1 MSYKI
6 KFIFVAILVLSLFA
20 VTSAQDLSEVE
31 ISTTQVSDN
40 IYMLQGAGGNIGIC
54 VGDDGV
60 FMIDDQFAPLNEK
73 IMAAVSAVS
82 DKPVKFLLN
91 THWHGD
97 HTGGN
102 EPFGKSGSVIVAHDN
117 VRKYLTEDQFI
128 EFFNMTTPA
137 SSKDG
142 LPVVTFS
149 DAVTFHFNNEEIYA
163 YHVEPSHT
171 DGDAV
176 VHFKNANVVH
186 AGDIYFNG
194 TYPFIDI
201 DHGGSINGMIRVG
214 KRLLDIIGDETKI
227 ISGHGNLGDKAD
239 FEKYIKMLTTIR
251 DRVRSLVDEGKT
263 FEEVLAAKPSAEFD
277 ETYSTFINAEGF
289 LSIVYK
295 DLSN

>member
-1 MSYKI
+1 MSQRI
-6 KFIFVAILVLSLFA
+6 KLLFIAILVLSVSVVA
-20 VTSAQDLSEVE
+20 VAQDYSQVE
-31 ISTTQVSDN
+31 INTVQVSDN

-73 IMAAVSAVS
+73 IMAAVAAVS
-82 DKPVKFLLN
+82 DKSVKFLLN

-102 EPFGKSGSVIVAHDN
+102 EPIGKTGAVIVAHDN
-117 VRKYLTEDQFI
+117 VRKTLTEDQFV

-137 SSKDG
+137 SSKVA
-142 LPVVTFS
+142 LPVVTFT

-201 DHGGSINGMIRVG
+201 DHGGSVDGLIRVA
-214 KRLLDIIGDETKI
+214 KRLLSVVDNETKV
-227 ISGHGNLGDKAD
+227 ISGHGTLGDKAD
-239 FEKYIKMLTTIR
+239 FEKYVHMLTTIR
-251 DRVRSLVDEGKT
+251 DRVRSMVDEGKS
-263 FEEVLAAKPSAEFD
+263 FEEVLAANPTVEFD

-289 LSIVYK
+289 LSVVYK
-295 DLSN
+295 DLAN